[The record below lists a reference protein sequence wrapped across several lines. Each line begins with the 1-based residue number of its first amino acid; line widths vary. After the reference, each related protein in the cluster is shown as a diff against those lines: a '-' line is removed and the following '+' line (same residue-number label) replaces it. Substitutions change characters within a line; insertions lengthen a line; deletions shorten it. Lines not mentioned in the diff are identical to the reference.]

1 MAKDENQQL
10 LDDINKY
17 INYSH
22 IEKLHE
28 SSYVSLVEATQQLVK
43 IYHSQKRK
51 TDTLKKIQSNIL
63 DKVDKRHKNVN
74 AASSKKGTMLVQ
86 QSKMAAMGEMMDA
99 VAHQWK
105 QPLNSISM
113 MTDMLKD
120 DFKDGLVDEE
130 YIDDMTE
137 TTHMQIAHMV
147 NTLSEFRNFF
157 RPAQDSKDFLVSEC
171 INSVQILMKDELLK
185 NTINLSIDIQE
196 DITINGLINEF
207 KHLFLNLLSNS
218 IDAFNEKEIS
228 DRKITLRCY
237 IKEENGIIEFEDNA
251 NGIPQHVIADIFKP
265 NVTTKANGKG
275 TGIGLYMSSQIVQKH
290 NGTINVENVNFG
302 ALFSITIKLQSIIIT
317 P

>member
-10 LDDINKY
+10 LDDINRY
-17 INYSH
+17 ISYSH
-22 IEKLHE
+22 IERLHE

-43 IYHSQKRK
+43 LYTQQKRK
-51 TDTLKKIQSNIL
+51 NETLKKINQSTL

-74 AASSKKGTMLVQ
+74 ADRTRKGTMLVQ

-120 DFKDGLVDEE
+120 DFKDGEVDEE
-130 YIDDMTE
+130 YIDEMTE

-147 NTLSEFRNFF
+147 NTLGEFRNFF

-171 INSVQILMKDELLK
+171 VDSVQILMKDELLK

-218 IDAFNEKEIS
+218 IDAFNEKNIQNREIIIRS
-228 DRKITLRCY
+228 YVKG
-237 IKEENGIIEFEDNA
+237 EQGIIEFEDNA
-251 NGIPQHVIADIFKP
+251 NGIPQHVIANIFKP
-265 NVTTKANGKG
+265 NVTTKADGKG
-275 TGIGLYMSSQIVQKH
+275 TGIGLYMSSQIVEKH
-290 NGTINVENVNFG
+290 HGVMTVKNVNSG
-302 ALFSITIKLQSIIIT
+302 AMFTITIKL
-317 P
+317 

>member
-22 IEKLHE
+22 IERLHE

-43 IYHSQKRK
+43 IYHSQQRK
-51 TDTLKKIQSNIL
+51 NATLKKINQDIIS
-63 DKVDKRHKNVN
+63 KMDKRHIAVN
-74 AASSKKGTMLVQ
+74 ATSSQRGTMLVQ

-113 MTDMLKD
+113 MSDMLKD
-120 DFKDGLVDEE
+120 DFKNGLVDEE

-157 RPAQDSKDFLVSEC
+157 RPAQDSKDFQVSEC
-171 INSVQILMKDELLK
+171 VESVQVLMKDELLK
-185 NTINLSIDIQE
+185 NTVNLTIETLE
-196 DITINGLINEF
+196 DITINGQINEF

-218 IDAFNEKEIS
+218 IDAFNEKAISNREITIKTYIS
-228 DRKITLRCY
+228 D
-237 IKEENGIIEFEDNA
+237 ENGVIEFEDNA
-251 NGIPQHVIADIFKP
+251 NGIPAHVLADIFKP
-265 NVTTKANGKG
+265 NVTTKADGKG

-290 NGTINVENVNFG
+290 NGIIDVNNINSG
-302 ALFSITIKLQSIIIT
+302 ALFRITIKL
-317 P
+317 

>member
-22 IEKLHE
+22 IERLHE

-51 TDTLKKIQSNIL
+51 NSTLKKINQDFMNKI
-63 DKVDKRHKNVN
+63 DKRTIKVN
-74 AASSKKGTMLVQ
+74 AESSKKGTMLVQ

-130 YIDDMTE
+130 YIDEMTE
-137 TTHMQIAHMV
+137 TTHMQIAHMI

-171 INSVQILMKDELLK
+171 VDSVQILMKDELLK
-185 NTINLSIDIQE
+185 NTIEVTVNTQDDFKIH
-196 DITINGLINEF
+196 GLINEF
-207 KHLFLNLLSNS
+207 KHLFLNLISNS
-218 IDAFNEKEIS
+218 IDAFNEKNIQK
-228 DRKITLRCY
+228 RTITINTYLNNEH
-237 IKEENGIIEFEDNA
+237 KIIEFKDNA
-251 NGIPQHVIADIFKP
+251 NGIPAHVIKTIFKP
-265 NVTTKANGKG
+265 NVTTKAEGKG

-290 NGTINVENVNFG
+290 NGIIDVKNVENG
-302 ALFSITIKLQSIIIT
+302 ALFTIAIK

>member
-1 MAKDENQQL
+1 MAEDENQKL

-22 IEKLHE
+22 IERLHE
-28 SSYVSLVEATQQLVK
+28 SAYASLVEATQQLIK

-51 TDTLKKIQSNIL
+51 NDKLKKSHQDFLKRI
-63 DKVDKRHKNVN
+63 DKRTINVN
-74 AASSKKGTMLVQ
+74 AESSKKKSMLVQ

-130 YIDDMTE
+130 YIADMTE
-137 TTHMQIAHMV
+137 TTHIQIAHMV

-157 RPAQDSKDFLVSEC
+157 RPAQDSKDFLTSEC
-171 INSVQILMKDELLK
+171 IESVQILMKDELLK
-185 NTINLSIDIQE
+185 NTINLTIDIQE
-196 DITINGLINEF
+196 DITIFGQINEF

-228 DRKITLRCY
+228 NREITIRSFT
-237 IKEENGIIEFEDNA
+237 EGENGVIEFEDNA
-251 NGIPQHVIADIFKP
+251 SGIPTHVIADIFKP
-265 NVTTKANGKG
+265 NITTKVNGKG
-275 TGIGLYMSSQIVQKH
+275 TGIGLYMSSQIVEKH
-290 NGTINVENVNFG
+290 NGIIDVKNINSGAMFTITV
-302 ALFSITIKLQSIIIT
+302 KL
-317 P
+317 